1 MTKTGKLRRS
11 MIFAAASI
19 AAVPAAVF
27 AADFPD
33 KPVKLVVPYAA
44 GGTIDLV
51 GRLLA
56 PKLGALLGQPII
68 IDNRPGGGTMIGAG
82 AVARAEP
89 DGQTLFLG
97 SNAAFTISPQI
108 MPQVPY
114 DPLRS
119 FAAIGTLASFPN
131 LILVR
136 PQSPYKTLAEVVQA
150 ARANPGKLSYASFG
164 VGSTAELAGEGLK
177 VVTGADIVEVPYKS
191 GAQCVQAIMSGE
203 VSFGFDTAIGSVQR
217 VKSGQL
223 RALVVTSPKRLSSL
237 PDVPSIAE
245 AGFAGTEV
253 VAWIALFAPA
263 ATPAPRLKK
272 LETVFQQLM
281 SDHEVQQKLAEIG
294 IEVSFLNGQATAQ
307 MVRDE
312 YARFGKLIQ
321 QAKIHVAG

>member
-1 MTKTGKLRRS
+1 

-19 AAVPAAVF
+19 AAAPAAVL

-33 KPVKLVVPYAA
+33 KPVKLIVPYAA

-56 PKLGALLGQPII
+56 PKLGALLEQPVI
-68 IDNRPGGGTMIGAG
+68 IDNRPGGGTMIGAS

-89 DGQTLFLG
+89 DGHTLFLG

-108 MPQVPY
+108 MRQVPY

-119 FAAIGTLASFPN
+119 FAAVGTLASFPN
-131 LILVR
+131 LILVQ
-136 PQSPYKTLAEVVQA
+136 PKSPYKSLGDVVQA

-164 VGSTAELAGEGLK
+164 VGSTAELSGEGLK

-191 GAQCVQAIMSGE
+191 GAQCVQAVISGE

-263 ATPAPRLKK
+263 ATPAPTLKK
-272 LETVFQQLM
+272 LETVFQELM
-281 SDHEVQQKLAEIG
+281 NDREVQQKLADMG
-294 IEVSFLNGQATAQ
+294 IEVSFQNGQATAQ

-312 YARFGKLIQ
+312 YVRFGKLIQ
-321 QAKIHVAG
+321 QAKIHAAE